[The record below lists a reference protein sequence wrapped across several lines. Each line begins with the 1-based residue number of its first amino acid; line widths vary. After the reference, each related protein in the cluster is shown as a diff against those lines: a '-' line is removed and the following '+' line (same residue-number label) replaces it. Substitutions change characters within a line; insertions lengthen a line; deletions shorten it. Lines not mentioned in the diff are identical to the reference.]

1 MWRCAAA
8 LLGRA
13 PAIAITF
20 REIEGRCAGG
30 PRQLQFFYLLS
41 CLWLY
46 TQFKIRPAVW
56 CGRCGRISV
65 YVCQDG
71 VKVELVHS
79 ERQTP
84 DLARRHA
91 RGGNGISGDSA
102 DYLRPHLRHAPWPCA
117 LWPQTLGLR
126 NRRIVLVYTVHGS
139 VRRVLAAPRFQCATE
154 PQRHPQF
161 VYVFL
166 MCSRLLFFRQAVAVD
181 VTDAFGRF
189 AQRSQRR

>member
-30 PRQLQFFYLLS
+30 PRQLQFFYEYLLS

-84 DLARRHA
+84 DLASDGTLGAGTGLR
-91 RGGNGISGDSA
+91 ISGDSA
-102 DYLRPHLRHAPWPCA
+102 DYLRSHLRHAPWPCA
-117 LWPQTLGLR
+117 LWSQTLGLR
-126 NRRIVLVYTVHGS
+126 NLVLVYTVHGS

-166 MCSRLLFFRQAVAVD
+166 ICVPAYCFFVKLLL
-181 VTDAFGRF
+181 
-189 AQRSQRR
+189 

>member
-71 VKVELVHS
+71 VKVEIVNS
-79 ERQTP
+79 ERQTGP
-84 DLARRHA
+84 REWRDGTLGAGTGFRAIQRKSGLPPTPLA
-91 RGGNGISGDSA
+91 
-102 DYLRPHLRHAPWPCA
+102 PCA
-117 LWPQTLGLR
+117 MAMRP
-126 NRRIVLVYTVHGS
+126 
-139 VRRVLAAPRFQCATE
+139 LAANFGS
-154 PQRHPQF
+154 PQ
-161 VYVFL
+161 
-166 MCSRLLFFRQAVAVD
+166 
-181 VTDAFGRF
+181 
-189 AQRSQRR
+189 